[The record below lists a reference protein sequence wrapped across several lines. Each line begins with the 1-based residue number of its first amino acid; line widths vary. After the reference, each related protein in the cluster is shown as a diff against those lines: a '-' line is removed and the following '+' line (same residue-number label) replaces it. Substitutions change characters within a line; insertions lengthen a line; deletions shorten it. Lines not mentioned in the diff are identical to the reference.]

1 MSMKQKKSKE
11 LIEPQEELVKDKKYK
26 EKIIDIESEPEEKK
40 TKVKV
45 PKKKKEKRPQ
55 DRAKLTTKYF
65 KKVTGKS
72 IDALNDV
79 IQADYAKVI
88 ERALQLSNIE
98 KGDYSA
104 PILIT
109 VPDAFHHGGKV
120 NYRLDKK
127 EDNTFTLIYDQA
139 LIYVLFFGKNSLFYY
154 QSNINHMNGHIASD
168 IAGEFS
174 YSDVVHI
181 ETELKY
187 DHVDHPKY
195 ITLDL
200 EVGLVDGTIVPF
212 HLRNHRIHQDYNL
225 PTMLTNQEQQVL
237 SLLKKKVR
245 ESRAI

>member
-1 MSMKQKKSKE
+1 MSMKNKKMKE
-11 LIEPQEELVKDKKYK
+11 QQEPQEELFTEKKKK
-26 EKIIDIESEPEEKK
+26 ETIIDIDSEPEEKK
-40 TKVKV
+40 SKVKV

-55 DRAKLTTKYF
+55 SRAKLTTKYF

-72 IDALNDV
+72 VDALNEM
-79 IQADYAKVI
+79 IQADYAKAI
-88 ERALQLSNIE
+88 ERAHQLSNIE

-109 VPDAFHHGGKV
+109 VPDAFHHNGKV

-127 EDNTFTLIYDQA
+127 PDETFTLTYDQA
-139 LIYVLFFGKNSLFYY
+139 LVYVLFFGKNSLFYY
-154 QSNINHMNGHIASD
+154 QSNVNHMNGQIASD
-168 IAGEFS
+168 VAGEFN
-174 YSDVVHI
+174 YADVVHI

-187 DHVDHPKY
+187 DRLDHPKY

-200 EVGLVDGTIVPF
+200 EIGLIDGTIVPF

-237 SLLKKKVR
+237 QLLKKKVR
-245 ESRAI
+245 ESRTF